1 MTKSANGPA
10 GMNTNEAAK
19 HLGINPNSLR
29 TALCR
34 NGGNYYGIIPA
45 RLPNHRLSWPAPA
58 VLALAR
64 GEPQA

>member
-1 MTKSANGPA
+1 MTKSANEPA

-29 TALCR
+29 TALSR
-34 NGGNYYGIIPA
+34 HGEYFGVTPV
-45 RLPNHRLSWPAPA
+45 RLANHRLSWPVPA